1 MDPTI
6 QSILDR
12 AGAQPDDAIDLA
24 EAALALAALDRPRGV
39 GFDWYRRHL
48 DQLVADVTRE
58 AERLP
63 PAEAMTAVLARRWG
77 YAGDVDSYDDLQN
90 ANLMRV
96 IDRRKG
102 LPVTLGI
109 LYLHV
114 ARAQGWT
121 MVGLN
126 FPSHFLVRLDAG
138 GARTILDPFH
148 AGMSRGPG
156 ELRDLLKAVLDAGAE
171 LVPEHY
177 EPVSDR
183 DILLRLQNN
192 LKVRHI
198 RAGDFAKALAVI
210 EAMRRFAPNHAPLLR
225 EAGILYARLGNMRA
239 AIDALDR
246 YVAAPGEPEIQRHEA
261 AILLQSFRSSLN

>member
-48 DQLVADVTRE
+48 DQLVGDVTRE

-63 PAEAMTAVLARRWG
+63 PAEALTAVLARRWG

-148 AGMSRGPG
+148 AGMNRGPG
-156 ELRDLLKAVLDAGAE
+156 ELRDLLKAVVDAGAE
-171 LVPEHY
+171 LMPEHY

-198 RAGDFAKALAVI
+198 RAGDFGKALAVI
-210 EAMRRFAPNHAPLLR
+210 EAMRRFAPLHAPLLR

-246 YVAAPGEPEIQRHEA
+246 YVSAPGEPETQRHEA
-261 AILLQSFRSSLN
+261 AILLQSFRTSLN

>member
-6 QSILDR
+6 QSILDQ

-24 EAALALAALDRPRGV
+24 EAALALAALDRPRV

-48 DQLVADVTRE
+48 AQLVADVGQAA
-58 AERLP
+58 AEMP
-63 PAEAMTAVLARRWG
+63 PAEAMTTVLAQRWG
-77 YAGDVDSYDDLQN
+77 YVGDLDSYDDLQN
-90 ANLMRV
+90 ANMMRV

-109 LYLHV
+109 IYLHV

-138 GARTILDPFH
+138 GTRTILDPFH
-148 AGMSRGPG
+148 AGMARGPG
-156 ELRDLLKAVLDAGAE
+156 ELRDLLKAVPDAGAE
-171 LVPEHY
+171 LMPEHY
-177 EPVSDR
+177 EAVSDR

-198 RAGDFAKALAVI
+198 RAGDFAKALGVI
-210 EAMRRFAPNHAPLLR
+210 EGMRRFAPKHAPLLR

-239 AIDALDR
+239 AIEALDL
-246 YVAAPGEPEIQRHEA
+246 YVTATGEPEAQRHEA
-261 AILLQSFRSSLN
+261 AILLQSFRTSLN